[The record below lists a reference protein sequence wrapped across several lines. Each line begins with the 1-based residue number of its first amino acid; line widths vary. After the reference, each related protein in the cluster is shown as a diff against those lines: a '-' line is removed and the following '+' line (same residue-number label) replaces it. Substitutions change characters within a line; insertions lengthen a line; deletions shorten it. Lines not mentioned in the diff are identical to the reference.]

1 MKKPKAPKKTA
12 QEVAVERRQTIML
25 DKEIE
30 EQEDRFRALSRG
42 KLGRASLLAG
52 APRTRGEAAGRGGM
66 GGGTRG
72 TTAGGMTGTG
82 GMAGTHLH
90 NPLAGVTFLIFYS
103 CLIIFIII
111 VTEIGIDANAFKG
124 GYQFK
129 IAYHGAITCSHDRGD
144 YKCQ

>member
-52 APRTRGEAAGRGGM
+52 APKTRGEAAGRGGM

-72 TTAGGMTGTG
+72 TTAGGM
-82 GMAGTHLH
+82 
-90 NPLAGVTFLIFYS
+90 AGVGGIGSLMSGFSGSYS
-103 CLIIFIII
+103 RPSSPR
-111 VTEIGIDANAFKG
+111 AA
-124 GYQFK
+124 QQ
-129 IAYHGAITCSHDRGD
+129 R
-144 YKCQ
+144 